1 MTLNEITRKLI
12 CQNKS
17 RYILFGLSICF
28 AVAMIGAYGVL
39 LFSRVITDVLMTDG
53 STYLISLGMYG
64 ITMIGT
70 VIFLFYAN
78 AIYIQLQMG
87 EIGIFL
93 SLGLLPKS
101 VGKIQNRQLDI
112 TFLIGGA
119 AGLVLAVPI
128 SFSIW
133 SLLSLFISYTEGVYR
148 VGWKGLLIAG
158 GLWILAWVI
167 LRIRNAVHV
176 ARLDVIRILRSSS
189 ECEEVKGSHPA
200 LGIIGLTAIPSGL
213 ILFNITA
220 DSYSLKSF
228 SFFFLGIS
236 LIGMYILTAQITS
249 MGSIIKRFFPDVYR
263 KGILFY
269 NLVRQ
274 KGNQYTLSLFVSSL
288 LITLTVFSI
297 CFNGSIFLE
306 LSYAIKEEPYDYA
319 VLVRESERALDES
332 RIRSF
337 AEESG
342 VSLSEWHSL
351 DMLLLGREHQYTDTS
366 RNEWSPEI
374 VVNVSDFNGLS
385 GMKLSVP
392 DDGYIYFQDSDNSM
406 FQTCSEDRGMFY
418 NPCVKEDFTL
428 QKIELISKENV
439 LNETAKINSFAV
451 VSDNTFHSISDTLDS
466 SYKMTYYLF
475 HGSNP
480 ENSSEFQEKLLAE
493 IVALN
498 NGEIFVSWQDQ
509 AIKDKMENYED
520 IYIPYDG
527 NELYAARWWEFYPYA
542 KQTHLAIQMEAGAVY
557 LILIFFIAAIAFV
570 SASMIM
576 GLKIAGTIMQDAE
589 SYKRAMYLGLKENDL
604 KKIIR
609 KQIGLIY
616 FFPVICGCVTASFM
630 INRFMEASSA
640 TRIFEITLVA
650 IGLSL
655 IVFLIQLIIF
665 FFLQKKLVV
674 STSGIVYGSREI
686 RGNM

>member
-28 AVAMIGAYGVL
+28 AVAMTGAYGVL
-39 LFSRVITDVLMTDG
+39 LFSKVITDVLMTDG

-64 ITMIGT
+64 ITLIGII
-70 VIFLFYAN
+70 VFLFYAN
-78 AIYIQLQMG
+78 AIYMQLQMG
-87 EIGIFL
+87 EIGVFL
-93 SLGLLPKS
+93 SLGLSPKS
-101 VGKIQNRQLDI
+101 VGKMQNQQLDI
-112 TFLIGGA
+112 TFLIGGV
-119 AGLVLAVPI
+119 AGLVLAVPF
-128 SFSIW
+128 SFGIW
-133 SLLSLFISYTEGVYR
+133 SLLSLFISYTDGEFR
-148 VGWKGLLIAG
+148 VGWEGLLIAG
-158 GLWILAWVI
+158 GLWILVWVI
-167 LRIRNAVHV
+167 LRIRNAVHI

-189 ECEEVKGSHPA
+189 EGEEVKASHPVLA
-200 LGIIGLTAIPSGL
+200 IIGLIAVPLGL

-220 DSYSLKSF
+220 VIYWLKSF
-228 SFFFLGIS
+228 SVFFLGVS
-236 LIGMYILTAQITS
+236 VIGMYILTAQITS
-249 MGSIIKRFFPDVYR
+249 MGRIIKCFFPNAYR
-263 KGILFY
+263 KDILFY

-288 LITLTVFSI
+288 LITLTIFSI
-297 CFNGSIFLE
+297 CFNGGMFLE
-306 LSYAIKEEPYDYA
+306 LYYLIKEEPYDYA
-319 VLVRESERALDES
+319 VLAEESGEKLDES

-342 VSLSEWHSL
+342 ISLNEWHSL
-351 DMLLLGREHQYTDTS
+351 DMLLLGREHQYMDVS
-366 RNEWSPEI
+366 RNEWASEI
-374 VVNVSDFNGLS
+374 VVNVSDFNALS
-385 GMKLSVP
+385 GMNLSVP
-392 DDGYIYFQDSDNSM
+392 DDGYIYFQDSDDSM
-406 FQTCSEDRGMFY
+406 FQTCSEDRGLFY
-418 NPCVKEDFTL
+418 NPCIKEDFTL
-428 QKIELISKENV
+428 QKIKLISKGSV

-451 VSDNTFHSISDTLDS
+451 VSDNTFYRISDTLDS

-475 HGSNP
+475 HGSNT
-480 ENSSEFQEKLLAE
+480 ENSREFQKRLLAE
-493 IVALN
+493 IVGIN
-498 NGEIFVSWQDQ
+498 KGEIFVSWQNQ
-509 AIKDKMENYED
+509 VIKDKIKNYED

-542 KQTHLAIQMEAGAVY
+542 KQTELDVQMEAGAVY
-557 LILIFFIAAIAFV
+557 LILILFIAIISFV
-570 SASMIM
+570 SATMIM
-576 GLKIAGTIMQDAE
+576 GLKIAGTIMQDTE

-655 IVFLIQLIIF
+655 IVSLMQLIIF
-665 FFLQKKLVV
+665 FFLQNKLVV
-674 STSGIVYGSREI
+674 STSRIVYEGR
-686 RGNM
+686 

>member
-28 AVAMIGAYGVL
+28 AVAMTGAYGVL
-39 LFSRVITDVLMTDG
+39 LFSKVITDVLMTDG

-64 ITMIGT
+64 ITLIGII
-70 VIFLFYAN
+70 VFLFYAN
-78 AIYIQLQMG
+78 AIYMQLQMG
-87 EIGIFL
+87 EIGVFL
-93 SLGLLPKS
+93 SLGLSPKS
-101 VGKIQNRQLDI
+101 VGKMQNQQLDI

-119 AGLVLAVPI
+119 AGLVLAVPF
-128 SFSIW
+128 SFGIW
-133 SLLSLFISYTEGVYR
+133 SLLSLFISYTDGEFR
-148 VGWKGLLIAG
+148 VGWEGLLIAG
-158 GLWILAWVI
+158 GLWILVWVI
-167 LRIRNAVHV
+167 LRIRNAVHI

-189 ECEEVKGSHPA
+189 EGEEVKASHPVLA
-200 LGIIGLTAIPSGL
+200 IIGLIAVPLGL

-220 DSYSLKSF
+220 VIYWLKSF
-228 SFFFLGIS
+228 SVFFLGVS
-236 LIGMYILTAQITS
+236 VIGMYILTAQITS
-249 MGSIIKRFFPDVYR
+249 IGRIIKCFFPNAYR
-263 KGILFY
+263 KDILFY

-297 CFNGSIFLE
+297 CFNGGIFLE
-306 LSYAIKEEPYDYA
+306 LYYLIKEEPYDYA
-319 VLVRESERALDES
+319 VLAEESGEKLDES
-332 RIRSF
+332 RICSF

-342 VSLSEWHSL
+342 ISLNEWHSL
-351 DMLLLGREHQYTDTS
+351 DMLLLGREHQYMDVS
-366 RNEWSPEI
+366 RNEWASEI
-374 VVNVSDFNGLS
+374 VVNVSDFNALS
-385 GMKLSVP
+385 GMNLSVP
-392 DDGYIYFQDSDNSM
+392 DDGYIYFQDSDDSM
-406 FQTCSEDRGMFY
+406 FQTCSEDRGLFY
-418 NPCVKEDFTL
+418 NPCIKEDFTL
-428 QKIELISKENV
+428 QKIKLVSKRSV

-451 VSDNTFHSISDTLDS
+451 VSDNTFYRISDTLDS

-475 HGSNP
+475 HGSNT
-480 ENSSEFQEKLLAE
+480 ENSREFQKRLLAE
-493 IVALN
+493 IVGIN
-498 NGEIFVSWQDQ
+498 RGEIFVSWQNQ
-509 AIKDKMENYED
+509 VIKDKIKNYED

-542 KQTHLAIQMEAGAVY
+542 KQTELDVQMEAGAVY
-557 LILIFFIAAIAFV
+557 LILIFFIAIISFV
-570 SASMIM
+570 SATMIM
-576 GLKIAGTIMQDAE
+576 GLKIAGTIMQDTE

-655 IVFLIQLIIF
+655 IVFLMQLIIF
-665 FFLQKKLVV
+665 FFLQNKLVV
-674 STSGIVYGSREI
+674 STSRIVYEGR
-686 RGNM
+686 

>member
-28 AVAMIGAYGVL
+28 AVAMTGAYGVL
-39 LFSRVITDVLMTDG
+39 LFSKVITDVLMTDG

-64 ITMIGT
+64 ITLIGII
-70 VIFLFYAN
+70 VFLFYAN
-78 AIYIQLQMG
+78 AIYMQLQMG
-87 EIGIFL
+87 EIGVFL
-93 SLGLLPKS
+93 SLGLSPKS
-101 VGKIQNRQLDI
+101 VGKMQNQQLDI

-119 AGLVLAVPI
+119 AGLVLAVPF
-128 SFSIW
+128 SFGIW
-133 SLLSLFISYTEGVYR
+133 SLLSLFISYTDGEFR
-148 VGWKGLLIAG
+148 VGWEGLLIAG
-158 GLWILAWVI
+158 GLWILVWVI
-167 LRIRNAVHV
+167 LRIRNAVHI

-189 ECEEVKGSHPA
+189 EGEEVKASHPVLA
-200 LGIIGLTAIPSGL
+200 IIGLIAVPLGL

-220 DSYSLKSF
+220 VIYWLKSF
-228 SFFFLGIS
+228 SVFFLGVS
-236 LIGMYILTAQITS
+236 VIGMYILTAQITS
-249 MGSIIKRFFPDVYR
+249 MGRIIKCFFPNAYR
-263 KGILFY
+263 KDILFY
-269 NLVRQ
+269 NLVKQ

-288 LITLTVFSI
+288 LITLTIFSI
-297 CFNGSIFLE
+297 CFNGGMFLE
-306 LSYAIKEEPYDYA
+306 LYYLIKEEPYDYA
-319 VLVRESERALDES
+319 VLAEESGEKLDES

-342 VSLSEWHSL
+342 ISLNEWHSL
-351 DMLLLGREHQYTDTS
+351 DMLLLGREHQYMDVS
-366 RNEWSPEI
+366 RNEWASEI
-374 VVNVSDFNGLS
+374 VVNVSDFNALS
-385 GMKLSVP
+385 GMNLSVP
-392 DDGYIYFQDSDNSM
+392 DDGYIYFQDSDDSM
-406 FQTCSEDRGMFY
+406 FQTCSEDRGLFY
-418 NPCVKEDFTL
+418 NPCIKEDFTL
-428 QKIELISKENV
+428 QKNKLVSKGSV

-451 VSDNTFHSISDTLDS
+451 VSDNTFYRISDTLDS

-475 HGSNP
+475 HGSNT
-480 ENSSEFQEKLLAE
+480 ENSREFQKRLLAE
-493 IVALN
+493 IVGIN
-498 NGEIFVSWQDQ
+498 KGEIFVSWQNQ
-509 AIKDKMENYED
+509 VIKDKIKNYED

-542 KQTHLAIQMEAGAVY
+542 KQTELDVQMEAGAVY
-557 LILIFFIAAIAFV
+557 LILIFFIAIISFV
-570 SASMIM
+570 SATMIM
-576 GLKIAGTIMQDAE
+576 GLKIAGTIMQDTE

-655 IVFLIQLIIF
+655 IVFLMQLIIF
-665 FFLQKKLVV
+665 FFLQNKLVV
-674 STSGIVYGSREI
+674 STSRIVYEGR
-686 RGNM
+686 

>member
-12 CQNKS
+12 SQNKN

-28 AVAMIGAYGVL
+28 AVAMTGAYGVL

-64 ITMIGT
+64 ITMIGII
-70 VIFLFYAN
+70 VFLFYAN
-78 AIYIQLQMG
+78 AIYMQLQMRETG
-87 EIGIFL
+87 VYL
-93 SLGLLPKS
+93 SLGLSPKS
-101 VGKIQNRQLDI
+101 VDKIQNQQLDI

-128 SFSIW
+128 SFGIW
-133 SLLSLFISYTEGVYR
+133 SLLSLFISYTDGAFH
-148 VGWKGLLIAG
+148 VGGKGLLIAG
-158 GLWILAWVI
+158 GLWILTWVI
-167 LRIRNAVHV
+167 LRIKNTVHI

-189 ECEEVKGSHPA
+189 ESEEVKGSHPA
-200 LGIIGLTAIPSGL
+200 LGIIGLIAVPLGL
-213 ILFNITA
+213 ILFNVTA
-220 DSYSLKSF
+220 VIYPLKSF
-228 SFFFLGIS
+228 SVLFLSVS

-249 MGSIIKRFFPDVYR
+249 MGSIIKRLFPNAYR

-306 LSYAIKEEPYDYA
+306 LSYAIREEPYDYA
-319 VLVRESERALDES
+319 VLIRELESGLDES
-332 RIRSF
+332 RIHSF

-342 VSLSEWHSL
+342 ISVSEWHSL
-351 DMLLLGREHQYTDTS
+351 DMLLLGREHQYMDAS
-366 RNEWSPEI
+366 RNEWASEM

-385 GMKLSVP
+385 GMNLSVP
-392 DDGYIYFQDSDNSM
+392 DDGYIYFQDSDDSM
-406 FQTCSEDRGMFY
+406 FQTCSEDKGLFY
-418 NPCVKEDFTL
+418 NPGTKEDFTL
-428 QKIELISKENV
+428 QKIELLSKESV
-439 LNETAKINSFAV
+439 LNETSKINSFAV
-451 VSDNTFHSISDTLDS
+451 VSDNTFHRISDTLDS

-480 ENSSEFQEKLLAE
+480 EKSNEFQEKLLAE
-493 IVALN
+493 IVELN
-498 NGEIFVSWQDQ
+498 NGKLFVNYQDQ
-509 AIKDKMENYED
+509 AIKEKQENHED

-542 KQTHLAIQMEAGAVY
+542 KQTELAVQMEAGAVY
-557 LILIFFIAAIAFV
+557 LILIFFIALISFV
-570 SASMIM
+570 AATMIM
-576 GLKIAGTIMQDAE
+576 GLKIAGTILQDVE
-589 SYKRAMYLGLKENDL
+589 SYKKAMYLGLKENDL
-604 KKIIR
+604 KKVIR
-609 KQIGLIY
+609 KQMGLIY
-616 FFPVICGCVTASFM
+616 FFPVICGCITASFM

-640 TRIFEITLVA
+640 THIFEITMAA

-655 IVFLIQLIIF
+655 VVLLIQLIIF

-674 STSGIVYGSREI
+674 STSGIIYESR
-686 RGNM
+686 

>member
-1 MTLNEITRKLI
+1 MTLHEITRKLI

-17 RYILFGLSICF
+17 RYILLGMSICF
-28 AVAMIGAYGVL
+28 AVAMTGAYGVL
-39 LFSRVITDVLMTDG
+39 LFSSVITDVLMTDG

-64 ITMIGT
+64 ITIIGI
-70 VIFLFYAN
+70 VVFLFYAN

-87 EIGIFL
+87 EIGVFL
-93 SLGLLPKS
+93 SLGLPPKS

-112 TFLIGGA
+112 TFLIGGVS
-119 AGLVLAVPI
+119 GLVLAVPL
-128 SFSIW
+128 SFGIW
-133 SLLSLFISYTEGVYR
+133 SLLSLFISYMDGVFC
-148 VGWKGLLIAG
+148 VGKRGLLIAG
-158 GLWILAWVI
+158 GLWILTWVI
-167 LRIRNAVHV
+167 LRIKNAVHI
-176 ARLDVIRILRSSS
+176 ARLDVIKILRSSS
-189 ECEEVKGSHPA
+189 ECEKVKGSHPA
-200 LGIIGLTAIPSGL
+200 LGIIGLIAIPLGL

-220 DSYSLKSF
+220 VIYWLKSF
-228 SFFFLGIS
+228 SVLFLGVS

-249 MGSIIKRFFPDVYR
+249 MGSIIKSLFPNAYR

-269 NLVRQ
+269 NLIRQ

-306 LSYAIKEEPYDYA
+306 LYYSIKEEPYDYA
-319 VLVRESERALDES
+319 VLVVESGEKPYES

-342 VSLSEWHSL
+342 IFLSEWHSL
-351 DMLLLGREHQYTDTS
+351 NMLLLGREHQYIDAS
-366 RNEWSPEI
+366 RNEWSSEM
-374 VVNVSDFNGLS
+374 VVNVSDFNELS
-385 GMKLSVP
+385 GLNLSVP
-392 DDGYIYFQDSDNSM
+392 DDGYVYFQESDDSM

-418 NPCVKEDFTL
+418 NPSTKEDFTL
-428 QKIELISKENV
+428 QKIELISKESV

-451 VSDNTFHSISDTLDS
+451 VSDNTFYRISDALDS
-466 SYKMTYYLF
+466 SYRMTYYLF

-493 IVALN
+493 IVTLN
-498 NGEIFVSWQDQ
+498 NGELFVNYQDQ
-509 AIKDKMENYED
+509 AIKDKMENYEE
-520 IYIPYDG
+520 IFIPYDG
-527 NELYAARWWEFYPYA
+527 NELYAARWWDFYPYA
-542 KQTHLAIQMEAGAVY
+542 KQTEFAVQMEAGAVY
-557 LILIFFIAAIAFV
+557 LILIFFIAIISFV
-570 SASMIM
+570 SATMII
-576 GLKIAGTIMQDAE
+576 GLKIAGTIMQDTE
-589 SYKRAMYLGLKENDL
+589 SYKRAMCLGLKENDL
-604 KKIIR
+604 KIIIR
-609 KQIGLIY
+609 KQIGLIF

-674 STSGIVYGSREI
+674 STSGIVYESR
-686 RGNM
+686 

>member
-12 CQNKS
+12 RQNKS

-28 AVAMIGAYGVL
+28 AVAMTGAYGVL
-39 LFSRVITDVLMTDG
+39 LFSKVITDVLMTDG

-64 ITMIGT
+64 ITLIGMI
-70 VIFLFYAN
+70 VFLFYAN

-87 EIGIFL
+87 EIGVFL
-93 SLGLLPKS
+93 SLGLSPKS
-101 VGKIQNRQLDI
+101 VGKIQNRQLDM

-119 AGLVLAVPI
+119 AGLALAVPF
-128 SFSIW
+128 SFGIW
-133 SLLSLFISYTEGVYR
+133 SLLSLFISYTDEAFR
-148 VGWKGLLIAG
+148 VGWEGLLIAG

-167 LRIRNAVHV
+167 LRIRNAVHI
-176 ARLDVIRILRSSS
+176 AGLDVIRILRSSS
-189 ECEEVKGSHPA
+189 EGEEVKASHPL
-200 LGIIGLTAIPSGL
+200 LGIVGLTAVPLGL

-220 DSYSLKSF
+220 VIYPLKSF
-228 SFFFLGIS
+228 SVLFLGVS
-236 LIGMYILTAQITS
+236 VIGMYILTAQITS
-249 MGSIIKRFFPDVYR
+249 MGSIIKRFFPNAYR
-263 KGILFY
+263 KDILFY

-297 CFNGSIFLE
+297 CFNGGIFLE
-306 LSYAIKEEPYDYA
+306 LYYLIKEEPYDYA
-319 VLVRESERALDES
+319 VLAGESGEKLDES

-342 VSLSEWHSL
+342 ISLNEWHSL
-351 DMLLLGREHQYTDTS
+351 DMLLLGREHQYMDAS
-366 RNEWSPEI
+366 RNEWAPEI
-374 VVNVSDFNGLS
+374 VVNVSDFNALS
-385 GMKLSVP
+385 GMNLSVP
-392 DDGYIYFQDSDNSM
+392 DDGYIYFQDSDDSM
-406 FQTCSEDRGMFY
+406 FQTCSEDRGLFY
-418 NPCVKEDFTL
+418 NPCIKEDFTL
-428 QKIELISKENV
+428 QKIKLVSKESV

-451 VSDNTFHSISDTLDS
+451 VSDNTFYRISDTLDS

-475 HGSNP
+475 HGSNT
-480 ENSSEFQEKLLAE
+480 ENSSEFQKRLLAE
-493 IVALN
+493 IVAIN
-498 NGEIFVSWQDQ
+498 KGEIFGSWQNQ
-509 AIKDKMENYED
+509 VIKDKIKNYED

-542 KQTHLAIQMEAGAVY
+542 KQTELDVQMEAGAVY
-557 LILIFFIAAIAFV
+557 LILIFFIAIISFV
-570 SASMIM
+570 SATMIM
-576 GLKIAGTIMQDAE
+576 GLKIAGTIMQDTE

-655 IVFLIQLIIF
+655 IVFLMQLIIF
-665 FFLQKKLVV
+665 FFLQKKLVL
-674 STSGIVYGSREI
+674 STSGIIYESR
-686 RGNM
+686 

>member
-1 MTLNEITRKLI
+1 MTLNEITQKLI
-12 CQNKS
+12 RQNKS

-28 AVAMIGAYGVL
+28 AVAMTGAYGVL

-64 ITMIGT
+64 ITLIGII
-70 VIFLFYAN
+70 VFLFYAN

-87 EIGIFL
+87 EIGVFL
-93 SLGLLPKS
+93 SLGLSPKS
-101 VGKIQNRQLDI
+101 VGKTQNQQLDI
-112 TFLIGGA
+112 TFLIGGVI
-119 AGLVLAVPI
+119 GLVLAIPF
-128 SFSIW
+128 SFGIW
-133 SLLSLFISYTEGVYR
+133 SLLSLFISYTDEAFR
-148 VGWKGLLIAG
+148 VGWEGLLIAG
-158 GLWILAWVI
+158 GLWTLAWVI
-167 LRIRNAVHV
+167 LRIRNAVHI
-176 ARLDVIRILRSSS
+176 AGLDVIRILRSSS
-189 ECEEVKGSHPA
+189 EGEEVKASHPVLA
-200 LGIIGLTAIPSGL
+200 IIGLIAVPLGL

-220 DSYSLKSF
+220 VIYPLKSF
-228 SFFFLGIS
+228 SVLFLGVS
-236 LIGMYILTAQITS
+236 VIGMYILTAQITS
-249 MGSIIKRFFPDVYR
+249 MGSIIKRFFPNAYR

-297 CFNGSIFLE
+297 CFNGGIFLE
-306 LSYAIKEEPYDYA
+306 LYYLIKEEPYDYA
-319 VLVRESERALDES
+319 VLAEESGEKLDES

-342 VSLSEWHSL
+342 ISLSEWHSL
-351 DMLLLGREHQYTDTS
+351 DMLLLGREHQYMDAS
-366 RNEWSPEI
+366 RNEWAPEI
-374 VVNVSDFNGLS
+374 VVNVSDFNALS
-385 GMKLSVP
+385 GMNLSVP
-392 DDGYIYFQDSDNSM
+392 DDGYIYFQDSDDSM
-406 FQTCSEDRGMFY
+406 FQTCSEDRGLFY
-418 NPCVKEDFTL
+418 NPCIKEDFTL
-428 QKIELISKENV
+428 QKIKLISKGSV

-451 VSDNTFHSISDTLDS
+451 VSDNTFYRISDTLDS

-475 HGSNP
+475 RGSNT
-480 ENSSEFQEKLLAE
+480 ENSSEFQKRLLAE
-493 IVALN
+493 IVAIN
-498 NGEIFVSWQDQ
+498 KGQIFVSWQDQ
-509 AIKDKMENYED
+509 VIKDKIKNYED

-542 KQTHLAIQMEAGAVY
+542 KQTELDVQMEAGAVY
-557 LILIFFIAAIAFV
+557 LILIFFIAIISFV
-570 SASMIM
+570 SATMIM
-576 GLKIAGTIMQDAE
+576 GLKIAGTIMQDTE

-655 IVFLIQLIIF
+655 IVSLMQLIIF
-665 FFLQKKLVV
+665 FFLQNKLVV
-674 STSGIVYGSREI
+674 STSRIVYEGR
-686 RGNM
+686 

>member
-28 AVAMIGAYGVL
+28 AVAMTGAYGVL
-39 LFSRVITDVLMTDG
+39 LFSKVITDVLMTDG

-64 ITMIGT
+64 ITLIGII
-70 VIFLFYAN
+70 VFLFYAN
-78 AIYIQLQMG
+78 AIYMQLQMG
-87 EIGIFL
+87 EIGVFL
-93 SLGLLPKS
+93 SLGLSPKS
-101 VGKIQNRQLDI
+101 VGKTQNQQLDI
-112 TFLIGGA
+112 TFLIGGV
-119 AGLVLAVPI
+119 AGLVLAVPF
-128 SFSIW
+128 SFGIW
-133 SLLSLFISYTEGVYR
+133 SLLSLFISYTDGEFR
-148 VGWKGLLIAG
+148 VGWEGLLIAG
-158 GLWILAWVI
+158 GLWILVWVI
-167 LRIRNAVHV
+167 LRIRNAVHI

-189 ECEEVKGSHPA
+189 EGEEVKASHPVLA
-200 LGIIGLTAIPSGL
+200 IIGLIAVPLGL

-220 DSYSLKSF
+220 VIYWLKSF
-228 SFFFLGIS
+228 SVFFLGVS
-236 LIGMYILTAQITS
+236 VIGMYILTAQITS
-249 MGSIIKRFFPDVYR
+249 MGRIIKCFFPNAYR
-263 KGILFY
+263 KDILFY

-288 LITLTVFSI
+288 LITLTIFSI
-297 CFNGSIFLE
+297 CFNGGMFLE
-306 LSYAIKEEPYDYA
+306 LYYLIKEEPYDYA
-319 VLVRESERALDES
+319 VLAEESGEKLDES

-342 VSLSEWHSL
+342 ISLNEWHSL
-351 DMLLLGREHQYTDTS
+351 DMLLLGREHQYMDVS
-366 RNEWSPEI
+366 RNEWASEI
-374 VVNVSDFNGLS
+374 VVNVSDFNALS
-385 GMKLSVP
+385 GMNLSVP
-392 DDGYIYFQDSDNSM
+392 DDGYIYFQDSDDSM
-406 FQTCSEDRGMFY
+406 FQTCSEDRGLFY
-418 NPCVKEDFTL
+418 NPCIKEDFTL
-428 QKIELISKENV
+428 QKIKLISKGSV

-451 VSDNTFHSISDTLDS
+451 VSDNTFYRISDTLDS

-475 HGSNP
+475 HGSNT
-480 ENSSEFQEKLLAE
+480 ENSREFQKRLLAE
-493 IVALN
+493 IVGIN
-498 NGEIFVSWQDQ
+498 KGEIFVSWQNQ
-509 AIKDKMENYED
+509 VIKDKIKNYED

-542 KQTHLAIQMEAGAVY
+542 KQTELDVQMEAGAVY
-557 LILIFFIAAIAFV
+557 LILIFFIAIISFV
-570 SASMIM
+570 SATMIM
-576 GLKIAGTIMQDAE
+576 GLKIAGTIMQDTE

-655 IVFLIQLIIF
+655 IVSLMQLIIF
-665 FFLQKKLVV
+665 FFLQNKLVV
-674 STSGIVYGSREI
+674 STSRIVYEGR
-686 RGNM
+686 

>member
-1 MTLNEITRKLI
+1 MTLNEITQKLI
-12 CQNKS
+12 RQNKS

-28 AVAMIGAYGVL
+28 AVAMTGAYGVL

-53 STYLISLGMYG
+53 STYIISLGMYG
-64 ITMIGT
+64 ITMIGII
-70 VIFLFYAN
+70 VFLFYAN
-78 AIYIQLQMG
+78 AIYIQLQMR
-87 EIGIFL
+87 EIGVYL
-93 SLGLLPKS
+93 SLGLPPKS
-101 VGKIQNRQLDI
+101 VGKIQNQQLDI
-112 TFLIGGA
+112 TFLIGGVI
-119 AGLVLAVPI
+119 GLVLAIPF
-128 SFSIW
+128 SFGIW
-133 SLLSLFISYTEGVYR
+133 SLLSLFISYTDGTFR
-148 VGWKGLLIAG
+148 VGGKGLLIAG

-167 LRIRNAVHV
+167 LRIKNAVHI

-189 ECEEVKGSHPA
+189 ESEEVKGSHPI
-200 LGIIGLTAIPSGL
+200 LGIIGLIAVPLGL

-220 DSYSLKSF
+220 VSYWLKSF
-228 SFFFLGIS
+228 SVLFLGVS
-236 LIGMYILTAQITS
+236 VIGMYILTAQITS
-249 MGSIIKRFFPDVYR
+249 MGSVIKRFFPNAYR

-306 LSYAIKEEPYDYA
+306 LYYSIKEEPYDYA
-319 VLVRESERALDES
+319 VLVGESGEKLDES

-337 AEESG
+337 AEESDI
-342 VSLSEWHSL
+342 SLSEWHSL
-351 DMLLLGREHQYTDTS
+351 DMLLLGREHQYMDAS
-366 RNEWSPEI
+366 RNEWAPEI
-374 VVNVSDFNGLS
+374 VVNVSDFNALS
-385 GMKLSVP
+385 GMNLSVP
-392 DDGYIYFQDSDNSM
+392 DDGYIYFQDSDNAM

-428 QKIELISKENV
+428 QKIELISKESI
-439 LNETAKINSFAV
+439 LNQTAKINSFAV
-451 VSDNTFHSISDTLDS
+451 VSDDTFYRISDTLDA

-475 HGSNP
+475 RGSNT
-480 ENSSEFQEKLLAE
+480 ENSSEFQKRLLAE
-493 IVALN
+493 IVAIN
-498 NGEIFVSWQDQ
+498 KGQIFVSWQGQ
-509 AIKDKMENYED
+509 VIKDKTGSYED

-542 KQTHLAIQMEAGAVY
+542 KQTEIDVQMEAGAVY
-557 LILIFFIAAIAFV
+557 LILIFFIAIISFV
-570 SASMIM
+570 SATMIM
-576 GLKIAGTIMQDAE
+576 GLKIAGTIMQDTE

-655 IVFLIQLIIF
+655 IIFFMQLIIF
-665 FFLQKKLVV
+665 FFLQKKLVL
-674 STSGIVYGSREI
+674 STSGIIYESR
-686 RGNM
+686 

>member
-28 AVAMIGAYGVL
+28 AVAMTGAYGVL
-39 LFSRVITDVLMTDG
+39 LFSKVITDVLMTDG

-64 ITMIGT
+64 ITLIGII
-70 VIFLFYAN
+70 VFLFYAN
-78 AIYIQLQMG
+78 AIYMQLQMG
-87 EIGIFL
+87 EIGVFL
-93 SLGLLPKS
+93 SLGLSPKS
-101 VGKIQNRQLDI
+101 VGKMQNQQLDI

-119 AGLVLAVPI
+119 AGLVLAVPF
-128 SFSIW
+128 SFGIW
-133 SLLSLFISYTEGVYR
+133 SLLSLFISYTDGEFR
-148 VGWKGLLIAG
+148 VGWEGLLIAG
-158 GLWILAWVI
+158 GLWILVWVI
-167 LRIRNAVHV
+167 LRIRNAVHI

-189 ECEEVKGSHPA
+189 EGEEVKASHPVLA
-200 LGIIGLTAIPSGL
+200 IIGLIAVPLGL

-220 DSYSLKSF
+220 VIYWLKSF
-228 SFFFLGIS
+228 SVFFLGVS
-236 LIGMYILTAQITS
+236 VIGMYILTAQITS
-249 MGSIIKRFFPDVYR
+249 IGRIIKCFFPNAYR
-263 KGILFY
+263 KDILFY

-288 LITLTVFSI
+288 LITLTIFSI
-297 CFNGSIFLE
+297 CFNGGMFLE
-306 LSYAIKEEPYDYA
+306 LYYLIKEEPYDYA
-319 VLVRESERALDES
+319 VLAEESGEKLDES
-332 RIRSF
+332 RICSF

-342 VSLSEWHSL
+342 ISLNEWHSL
-351 DMLLLGREHQYTDTS
+351 DMLLLGREHQYMDVS
-366 RNEWSPEI
+366 RNEWASEI
-374 VVNVSDFNGLS
+374 VVNVSDFNALS
-385 GMKLSVP
+385 GMNLSVP
-392 DDGYIYFQDSDNSM
+392 DDGYIYFQDSDDSM
-406 FQTCSEDRGMFY
+406 FQTCSEDRGLFY
-418 NPCVKEDFTL
+418 NPCIKEDFTL
-428 QKIELISKENV
+428 QKIKLVSKRSV

-451 VSDNTFHSISDTLDS
+451 VSDNTFYRISDTLDS

-475 HGSNP
+475 HGSNT
-480 ENSSEFQEKLLAE
+480 ENSREFQKRLLAE
-493 IVALN
+493 IVGIN
-498 NGEIFVSWQDQ
+498 RGEIFVSWQNQ
-509 AIKDKMENYED
+509 VIKDKIKNYED

-542 KQTHLAIQMEAGAVY
+542 KQTELDVQMEAGAVY
-557 LILIFFIAAIAFV
+557 LILIFFIAIISFV
-570 SASMIM
+570 SATMIM
-576 GLKIAGTIMQDAE
+576 GLKIAGTIMQDTE

-655 IVFLIQLIIF
+655 IVFLMQLIIF
-665 FFLQKKLVV
+665 FFLQNKLVV
-674 STSGIVYGSREI
+674 STSRIV
-686 RGNM
+686 

>member
-28 AVAMIGAYGVL
+28 AVAMTGAYGVL
-39 LFSRVITDVLMTDG
+39 LFSKVITDVLMTDG

-64 ITMIGT
+64 ITLIGII
-70 VIFLFYAN
+70 VFLFYAN
-78 AIYIQLQMG
+78 AIYMQLQMG
-87 EIGIFL
+87 EIGVFL
-93 SLGLLPKS
+93 SLGLSPKS
-101 VGKIQNRQLDI
+101 VGKMQNQQLDI

-119 AGLVLAVPI
+119 AGLVLAVPF
-128 SFSIW
+128 SFGIW
-133 SLLSLFISYTEGVYR
+133 SLLSLFISYTDGEFR
-148 VGWKGLLIAG
+148 VGWEGLLIAG
-158 GLWILAWVI
+158 GLWILVWVI
-167 LRIRNAVHV
+167 LRIRNAVHI

-189 ECEEVKGSHPA
+189 EGEEVKASHPVLA
-200 LGIIGLTAIPSGL
+200 IIGLIAVPLGL

-220 DSYSLKSF
+220 VIYWLKSF
-228 SFFFLGIS
+228 SVFFLGVS
-236 LIGMYILTAQITS
+236 VIGMYILTAQITS
-249 MGSIIKRFFPDVYR
+249 IGRIIKCFFPNAYR
-263 KGILFY
+263 KDILFY

-288 LITLTVFSI
+288 LITLTIFSI
-297 CFNGSIFLE
+297 CFNGGMFLE
-306 LSYAIKEEPYDYA
+306 LYYLIKEEPYDYA
-319 VLVRESERALDES
+319 VLAEESGEKLDES
-332 RIRSF
+332 RICSF

-342 VSLSEWHSL
+342 ISLNEWHSL
-351 DMLLLGREHQYTDTS
+351 DMLLLGREHQYMDVS
-366 RNEWSPEI
+366 RNEWASEI
-374 VVNVSDFNGLS
+374 VVNVSDFNALS
-385 GMKLSVP
+385 GMNLSVP
-392 DDGYIYFQDSDNSM
+392 DDGYIYFQDSDDSM
-406 FQTCSEDRGMFY
+406 FQTCSEDRGLFY
-418 NPCVKEDFTL
+418 NPCIKEDFTL
-428 QKIELISKENV
+428 QKIKLVSKRSV

-451 VSDNTFHSISDTLDS
+451 VSDNTFYRISDTLDS

-475 HGSNP
+475 HGSNT
-480 ENSSEFQEKLLAE
+480 ENSREFQKRLLAE
-493 IVALN
+493 IVGIN
-498 NGEIFVSWQDQ
+498 RGEIFVSWQNQ
-509 AIKDKMENYED
+509 VIKDKIKNYED

-542 KQTHLAIQMEAGAVY
+542 KQTELDVQMEAGAVY
-557 LILIFFIAAIAFV
+557 LILIFFIAIISFV
-570 SASMIM
+570 SATMIM
-576 GLKIAGTIMQDAE
+576 GLKIAGTIMQDTE

-655 IVFLIQLIIF
+655 IVFLMQLIIF
-665 FFLQKKLVV
+665 FFLQNKLVV
-674 STSGIVYGSREI
+674 STSRIVYEGR
-686 RGNM
+686 